1 MRIRLYTL
9 YKKVFFTMET
19 RQRPLILGYFA
30 VSALYSTKCYKLNLL
45 SFPHFTG
52 YSLVTV
58 VPSILQ
64 LFLSF
69 FCDRCLLIV
78 LTPPSSSCLLLLA
91 HRL

>member
-1 MRIRLYTL
+1 
-9 YKKVFFTMET
+9 MET
-19 RQRPLILGYFA
+19 LQRPLILGYFA
-30 VSALYSTKCYKLNLL
+30 VSAIYSTKCYMFNFP
-45 SFPHFTG
+45 SFSLFTG
-52 YSLVTV
+52 YSVVTV
-58 VPSILQ
+58 VASILQ